1 MINVACMYVPAYA
14 MCSAWSRVYRYNIP
28 NAFLSFPLLCPR
40 CMDVYAFTYE
50 RIEVLTCV
58 ARWLSGCLAVP
69 ERRVKV
75 INVASRLRC
84 APNK

>member
-1 MINVACMYVPAYA
+1 
-14 MCSAWSRVYRYNIP
+14 
-28 NAFLSFPLLCPR
+28 
-40 CMDVYAFTYE
+40 MDVYAFTYE